1 MIAINARGE
10 LGEAQSELEWVE
22 GDMVLIRVRDRV
34 LEARERCASRKAQ
47 VHVHETTKVERCCDA
62 RIRDAAAVT
71 FPSFTQ
77 LARMDSNHDSKYQKL
92 VCYRYTTGQ

>member
-1 MIAINARGE
+1 
-10 LGEAQSELEWVE
+10 
-22 GDMVLIRVRDRV
+22 MVLIRVRDLV

-47 VHVHETTKVERCCDA
+47 AHVHETTKVERCCDA

-71 FPSFTQ
+71 FQSFTQ

>member
-10 LGEAQSELEWVE
+10 LGEAQSELERVQ
-22 GDMVLIRVRDRV
+22 GDMVLIRVRDLV
-34 LEARERCASRKAQ
+34 LEARKRSASRKAQ
-47 VHVHETTKVERCCDA
+47 PHVHETTKVERCCDA

-71 FPSFTQ
+71 FSSFTQ